1 MHSCPRGGFASQGQR
16 RRHAEGGWVTRRREG
31 EPSRGAA
38 ESRRLPSPIP
48 EAAGRAGGD
57 GEGVLTATPS
67 LREFHFSKDWAP
79 LSDLGACIKALS

>member
-1 MHSCPRGGFASQGQR
+1 MQARASGGGTPRVAGLPGAG
-16 RRHAEGGWVTRRREG
+16 RESHPK
-31 EPSRGAA
+31 ERGAA
-38 ESRRLPSPIP
+38 ESWRPPSPIP

-57 GEGVLTATPS
+57 REGVLTATPS